1 MRDLYFVHISLG
13 SNLGDRFNNLQQA
26 INAIYE
32 QVGDVVEISN
42 VYQTPAWGFSSD
54 DFYNACISIRSF
66 YNTHEILNR
75 ILKIEEQLG
84 RVRTK
89 TSGYEARTIDLDI
102 LFSSEIVQ
110 SSSKLMVPHPT
121 MQDRKF
127 VLQPL
132 ADIAATVAHPKLKYT
147 VAELLDRTIDDAQI
161 TQLTQRLK
169 NPKEKYPLSTYQY
182 LTIEGNIGAGKT
194 SLSTMISQEYNA
206 KLVLERFA
214 DNPFLPKFYED
225 RERYAFPLEMS
236 FLADRYQQLNDDIS
250 QYDLF
255 KDFIV
260 SDYDVFKSLIF
271 ASVTLHEDEY
281 ALYKKL
287 FDIMYKDMVK
297 PSLYVYMY
305 QNTERLLQNI
315 KKRGRDYEQKIPA
328 DYLNSINQGYLQF
341 IKTQQILNVK
351 IVDISD
357 KDFIANRE
365 DYIWLLDQILE

>member
-1 MRDLYFVHISLG
+1 MRELYFVHISLG
-13 SNLGDRFNNLQQA
+13 SNVGDRFKNLQKA
-26 INAIYE
+26 VDAIYT
-32 QVGDVVEISN
+32 QIGDVVSLST

-54 DFYNACISIRSF
+54 DFYNACISIKSF
-66 YNTHEILNR
+66 YTTEEILR
-75 ILKIEEQLG
+75 RLLKIEEQLG
-84 RVRTK
+84 RIRTDA
-89 TSGYEARTIDLDI
+89 SGYEPRTIDLDI
-102 LFSSEIVQ
+102 IFSSEIIQ
-110 SSSKLMVPHPT
+110 SSDTLTVPHPA

-132 ADIAATVAHPKLKYT
+132 SEIAAEYEHPKLKYT
-147 VAELLDRTIDDAQI
+147 VAELLERTIDDAVI
-161 TQLTQRLK
+161 TPVQQQLQ
-169 NPKEKYPLSTYQY
+169 NPKQQYNLSQYQY

-194 SLSTMISQEYNA
+194 SLSTIISQEYNA

-236 FLADRYQQLNDDIS
+236 FLADRYRQLNDDIS

-271 ASVTLHEDEY
+271 ASVTLHEEEY
-281 ALYKKL
+281 TLYKKL

-315 KKRGRDYEQKIPA
+315 KKRGRAYEQRIPA
-328 DYLNSINQGYLQF
+328 DYLDKINQGYLQF
-341 IKTQQILNVK
+341 IKTQQMLNVK
-351 IVDISD
+351 IVDISE

-365 DYIWLLDQILE
+365 DYIWLLEQILE